1 MTTREQY
8 RTSECDFYWGNG
20 NVVLDVTADVDSCT
34 RQGNAT
40 VPRYSRQTGPG
51 RLGKTADGVAAGF
64 TANISCRL
72 SDVTEGF
79 YTHRTGIL
87 VIDRKDVGRAEAIPM
102 VVQTINDSIDR
113 DGATMLT
120 VQLTQR
126 NLGLPVE
133 GVRVTSGNLVP
144 DTGEEG
150 YIVGSSSITRVTS
163 STAVTTGGVGVKG
176 APLVAE
182 RVTP

>member
-1 MTTREQY
+1 MQ
-8 RTSECDFYWGNG
+8 
-20 NVVLDVTADVDSCT
+20 
-34 RQGNAT
+34 
-40 VPRYSRQTGPG
+40 
-51 RLGKTADGVAAGF
+51 
-64 TANISCRL
+64 
-72 SDVTEGF
+72 
-79 YTHRTGIL
+79 L
-87 VIDRKDVGRAEAIPM
+87 V
-102 VVQTINDSIDR
+102 
-113 DGATMLT
+113 
-120 VQLTQR
+120 QR

>member
-1 MTTREQY
+1 MTAREQY
-8 RTSECDFYWGNG
+8 RKSECDFYWGNG
-20 NVVLDVTADVDSCT
+20 TVVLNLTPDVDSCT
-34 RQGNAT
+34 RQGTAT
-40 VPRYSRQTGPG
+40 VPRYSRQTGTG
-51 RLGKTADGVAAGF
+51 RLGKTADGIASGF

-102 VVQTINDSIDR
+102 SVQTINDSIDR
-113 DGATMLT
+113 DGATMLA
-120 VQLTQR
+120 VQLVQR

-133 GVRVTSGNLVP
+133 GARATSGNLVP